1 MKLFKATHGAL
12 YNNNTHARIIYK
24 SFQAP
29 EPIGPYN
36 QAVRIDDMLY
46 LSGQI
51 GLDPSTGEMVEG
63 IEAQTGRALIN
74 MQEIMKVLT
83 LLSMGWKQCISP

>member
-1 MKLFKATHGAL
+1 
-12 YNNNTHARIIYK
+12 
-24 SFQAP
+24 
-29 EPIGPYN
+29 
-36 QAVRIDDMLY
+36 MLY

-74 MQEIMKVLT
+74 MQEIMKVLMT
-83 LLSMGWKQCISP
+83 SLLFFPYLFVNCIAGSWSYVQQCHKSQCLFG